1 MRHDAGGASAWRGCH
16 MLYKYTE
23 TEVKNIDNENPRNR
37 NGNAAKPDLHC
48 MKIHIRDRFYCR
60 RSAKRAFLHCG
71 EARSALLKSTLHAAK
86 EPLSQCGKAS
96 FAASFFLS
104 ACRKRI
110 SHKQS
115 EGYAHCLKTRVSAS
129 ETLSVYSVGTLAE
142 FSTDALHK
150 YTVRNEYSCV
160 T

>member
-48 MKIHIRDRFYCR
+48 MKIHIHDRFYCR
-60 RSAKRAFLHCG
+60 RSAKRAFLHCR
-71 EARSALLKSTLHAAK
+71 EARSALLKSTLHAMK

-96 FAASFFLS
+96 FAASSFPFRMPEPYKS
-104 ACRKRI
+104 
-110 SHKQS
+110 Q
-115 EGYAHCLKTRVSAS
+115 
-129 ETLSVYSVGTLAE
+129 
-142 FSTDALHK
+142 
-150 YTVRNEYSCV
+150 TVRGLRSSPQNPRFRVRNAFRQFRWHSRGV
-160 T
+160 QHGRIA